1 VVAVPRTALAPR
13 PEGQPDRLDRLD
25 RPELDRR
32 DRPEDRLGQV
42 GGLGQ
47 VDRLGRL
54 AGRHRPVSM
63 AQERMLPVLDAL
75 RPFLPGGGL
84 RRGATVAVTG
94 SAAVLLALLAGP
106 SAAGSW
112 CAAVGMPWLGVIAA
126 AELGIALDRFA
137 LVARPGKE
145 WPAVAAALVDGFD
158 VVAVAAPTRL
168 RAADARRLTARARE
182 RGAVLVA
189 VGDGWQGADIRI
201 RAGPGRWVGLG
212 DGHGRLRGHEVP
224 ITVEGR
230 GAAARP
236 QQGRLWLP
244 GPDGVVRAALAAT
257 RAQTRTQA
265 RTRPHPARA
274 SPDHLAVPA

>member
-1 VVAVPRTALAPR
+1 MVAVPRTAPAPR
-13 PEGQPDRLDRLD
+13 PNGRDQVDW
-25 RPELDRR
+25 PELDRR
-32 DRPEDRLGQV
+32 DRPEL
-42 GGLGQ
+42 
-47 VDRLGRL
+47 DRLGRL

-158 VVAVAAPTRL
+158 VVAVAAPPRL

-230 GAAARP
+230 GAR
-236 QQGRLWLP
+236 QRGRSTVGCGCP
-244 GPDGVVRAALAAT
+244 GPTAPSGPRSLLPVPGPRPGPGLAPPVP
-257 RAQTRTQA
+257 A
-265 RTRPHPARA
+265 RTTWLSRPKP
-274 SPDHLAVPA
+274 SP